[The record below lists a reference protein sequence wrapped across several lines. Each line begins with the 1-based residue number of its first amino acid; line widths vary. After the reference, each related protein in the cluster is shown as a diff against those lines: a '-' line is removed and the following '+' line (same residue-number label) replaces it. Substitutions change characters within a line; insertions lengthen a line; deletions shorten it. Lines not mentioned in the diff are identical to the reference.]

1 MESRDEW
8 YVEFEV
14 ADQGR
19 SARDGIERLV
29 DEAIGW
35 VEARSLGLGGG
46 CGPARGDIGGSAE
59 SWIFRGGI
67 CNKREGMLIP
77 AEQAM
82 EFLDFLRS
90 TCVEKGLHFQG
101 KLEPFS
107 TE

>member
-1 MESRDEW
+1 MKGLIEW

-14 ADQGR
+14 TDPGR
-19 SARDGIERLV
+19 SATDEFGRLV
-29 DEAIGW
+29 DDAIEW

-46 CGPARGDIGGSAE
+46 CSPAKGDVGIATE
-59 SWIFRGGI
+59 SWSFRGGI
-67 CNKREGMLIP
+67 CIQREGTLIQ

-90 TCVEKGLHFQG
+90 TCVARGLNFQG
-101 KLEPFS
+101 KIEPFS